1 MIKWRKSVLIGAFCC
16 LGAVC
21 FYLIFPKS
29 NNADSYAVIRSQISR
44 TPNARV
50 LEVAPDLQPRYFP
63 WANQVP
69 VALTSADPAQGDPQ
83 FMRAAS
89 IDQMELSKYLA
100 TKGITHLLV
109 APLNGVRNHV
119 FYRWSSTPSVDLRL
133 TEPYFREVARAFG
146 EFPATLFE
154 VAPMDFSDF
163 CSECSGVELEW
174 RGIRE
179 TVVETSRFGYLDG
192 PEFAWVLGQDRPS
205 LRIRAKENSENG
217 FRVTFGLLAAYGGYA
232 PPQIV
237 RFESSRG
244 LKVARL
250 SPGPETYVSLDVS
263 EGETIRID
271 AALPCVIPAVAQL
284 DEGNEDLREMCFGI
298 TSVKVMEIP

>member
-1 MIKWRKSVLIGAFCC
+1 MVKQRIGKLIAAVFCLIAICLYFVLPIRD
-16 LGAVC
+16 
-21 FYLIFPKS
+21 S
-29 NNADSYAVIRSQISR
+29 SDSYSIIRSQISQ

-163 CSECSGVELEW
+163 CSECSGVELDW

-298 TSVKVMEIP
+298 TSVKAVEIP